1 MLGLFQTTAGLAGHA
16 YRLFHDHKR
25 VWVWSGHGMVVSIG
39 MLPRIHSNDGFTQLE
54 EVWLGDVYP
63 HEFYDHLEPDVKDVF
78 YRITDMTK
86 QDLDHIQRA
95 LESMGVTVQRPRYG
109 SIDDHLDHRGVLR
122 KPEITPRDHYLV
134 VGQDLLLNSRL
145 EQASEH
151 RVWPWAHAVDAY
163 RTDADSRIRYH
174 YLPVHVSGANTV
186 RVGRDLFVDCV
197 YAKQQDDRD
206 LRSIFAAEVES
217 FFPDR
222 RCHYLDNGGHIDGCF
237 ALLRPGLILANRY
250 FQDYD
255 RTFPAW
261 QVILRDKPEFQT
273 GHRRS
278 GPWSNGKWWLPD
290 GLGNR
295 AFNDHVIR
303 HAQDWIGDYTETF
316 FEVNCLVVN
325 PENVLMLG
333 TNPTLYQYLKDLGIT
348 AHELPFRCRTF
359 WDGGLHC
366 LTLDIRR
373 QGGVIDY
380 FANLS

>member
-1 MLGLFQTTAGLAGHA
+1 
-16 YRLFHDHKR
+16 
-25 VWVWSGHGMVVSIG
+25 
-39 MLPRIHSNDGFTQLE
+39 MLPLIHSNDGFSQLE

-63 HEFYDHLEPDVKDVF
+63 HEFYDHLAPDVKDVF
-78 YRITDMTK
+78 YRITDMTRE
-86 QDLDHIQRA
+86 DLECIQQT
-95 LESMGVTVQRPRYG
+95 LESMGVTVQRPHYA
-109 SIDDHLDHRGVLR
+109 SVDDHLDHREVLR

-134 VGQDLLLNSRL
+134 VGQDLLLHSYL
-145 EQASEH
+145 ENESEY
-151 RVWPWAHAVDAY
+151 RVWPWAHVVDRY
-163 RTDADSRIRYH
+163 KTDGDSHIRH
-174 YLPVHVSGANTV
+174 HSLPIHVNGANTV

-197 YAKQQDDRD
+197 YTKEHDSRD
-206 LRSIFAAEVES
+206 LRSVFKAEVEP
-217 FFPDR
+217 FFSGR
-222 RCHYLDNGGHIDGCF
+222 RCHYLDNGGHVDACF

-250 FQDYD
+250 FQDYEA
-255 RTFPAW
+255 TFPGW
-261 QVILRDKPEFQT
+261 QVILRNRPEFQT

-278 GPWSNGKWWLPD
+278 GPWFNDKWWLPD

-325 PENVLMLG
+325 PEHVLVLG
-333 TNPTLYQYLKDLGIT
+333 ENPGLFEHLKGLGIT
-348 AHELPFRCRTF
+348 AHSLPFRCRTF

-380 FANLS
+380 FADPA